1 MDSLIF
7 CEATLPPFWTRF
19 IFVPIAFYCSS
30 NTCEGSADITACV
43 FILPHSFIS
52 DNNLKTEKFLNFD
65 PIFHHQLRPL
75 GSPDTQAPLSMH
87 GQGGEGEEGEG
98 ADHLLTRCGPPKSQ

>member
-7 CEATLPPFWTRF
+7 CEAALPPFGLKLYLCQF
-19 IFVPIAFYCSS
+19 LSI
-30 NTCEGSADITACV
+30 NNNCEGSANITACV
-43 FILPHSFIS
+43 FILPYSFIS